1 MPLISVVIPVHGV
14 ADYLGR
20 CLDSVLGPVGEADSG
35 QADSGGGSAVSLE
48 VIAVDDASPDGCGAI
63 LAARH
68 DPRLRV
74 ITNPA
79 AVGPGPAR
87 DLGAKEAT
95 GEFVWFVDGDDELAN
110 GALAAVAGVLTRL
123 RPDVLVVDFAN
134 LYPDGSVS
142 PSGGARYL
150 RDSTARPLRGG
161 AVEPLRGGA
170 VEPLR
175 GGAVEPL
182 RGGAVEPLRGG
193 AVEPL
198 RGGETGTLAD
208 HPALIHLTMTAW
220 SKVFR
225 RDFLAGLGVSFGS
238 AGPAPH
244 EDVPV
249 TALALLTAQR
259 IGVLDR
265 VCYRYRQAR
274 RGSYLAAPSDANF
287 NIFGSY
293 QQVFNYL
300 AERTELRAPVTPAVY
315 AAVFERAIWH
325 YTTLLPLVPRRRR
338 REFFHRMSADFRRWR
353 PDGFRFPP
361 GPRGVKFRLTARDAY
376 WAYALLDPLNR
387 LRVRLRVNN

>member
-1 MPLISVVIPVHGV
+1 MPTISVVIPVHGV
-14 ADYLGR
+14 EDYLDQ
-20 CLDSVLGPVGEADSG
+20 CLDSVLGD
-35 QADSGGGSAVSLE
+35 SAVALE
-48 VIAVDDASPDGCGAI
+48 VIAVDDASPDRCGAI

-74 ITNPA
+74 ISTTT

-95 GEFVWFVDGDDELAN
+95 GEYVWFVDGDDELAA
-110 GALAAVAGVLTRL
+110 GALAAVAGALTGL
-123 RPDVLVVDFAN
+123 RPDVLVVDFEN

-150 RDSTARPLRGG
+150 RG
-161 AVEPLRGGA
+161 AEA
-170 VEPLR
+170 
-175 GGAVEPL
+175 
-182 RGGAVEPLRGG
+182 
-193 AVEPL
+193 
-198 RGGETGTLAD
+198 GTLAGR
-208 HPALIHLTMTAW
+208 PALIHLTMTAW

-225 RDFLAGLGVSFGS
+225 RDFLAGLGISFGS
-238 AGPAPH
+238 SGPAPH

-249 TALALLTAQR
+249 TTLALLTAQR

-265 VCYRYRQAR
+265 VCYRYRRAR
-274 RGSYLAAPSDANF
+274 RGSYLAAASDANF

-293 QQVFNYL
+293 QQVFNYF
-300 AERTELRAPVTPAVY
+300 AERTELRAPVAPGVY

-325 YTTLLPLVPRRRR
+325 YTTLLPLVPPRRR

-387 LRVRLRVNN
+387 LRIRLRSNK

>member
-1 MPLISVVIPVHGV
+1 MPLITVVIPVHGV
-14 ADYLGR
+14 EEYLDR
-20 CLDSVLGPVGEADSG
+20 CLDSVLGPASL
-35 QADSGGGSAVSLE
+35 AARGGGPATALE
-48 VIAVDDASPDGCGAI
+48 VIAVDDASPDRCGAI

-74 ITNPA
+74 ISNPA
-79 AVGPGPAR
+79 VIGPGAAR

-95 GEFVWFVDGDDELAN
+95 GEYVWFVDGDDELAE
-110 GALAAVAGVLTRL
+110 GALAAVTGALTRL
-123 RPDVLVVDFAN
+123 RPDVLVIDFEH
-134 LYPDGSVS
+134 LDPDGTAS

-150 RDSTARPLRGG
+150 SGPQ
-161 AVEPLRGGA
+161 
-170 VEPLR
+170 
-175 GGAVEPL
+175 
-182 RGGAVEPLRGG
+182 
-193 AVEPL
+193 
-198 RGGETGTLAD
+198 TGTLAD

-249 TALALLTAQR
+249 TTMALLTAGR

-265 VCYRYRQAR
+265 VCYRYRRAR
-274 RGSYLAAPSDANF
+274 RGSYLAAASAANF

-293 QQVFNYL
+293 QQIFNFFT
-300 AERTELRAPVTPAVY
+300 ERAELRAPVPPLVY

-353 PDGFRFPP
+353 PDGFGFPP
-361 GPRGVKFRLTARDAY
+361 GPRGVKFRLVARDAY
-376 WAYALLDPLNR
+376 GAYSLLDPVNR
-387 LRVRLRVNN
+387 LRVRLRARPAQS

>member
-14 ADYLGR
+14 EDYLDR
-20 CLDSVLGPVGEADSG
+20 CLDSVLGPASVAACGGGAG
-35 QADSGGGSAVSLE
+35 LAACAGGSAASLE
-48 VIAVDDASPDGCGAI
+48 VIAVDDASPDRCGAI
-63 LAARH
+63 LAARQ

-74 ITNPA
+74 LTTTTA
-79 AVGPGPAR
+79 AGPGPAR

-95 GEFVWFVDGDDELAN
+95 GEYVWFVDGDDEVAD
-110 GALAAVAGVLTRL
+110 GALAAVAGALTRL
-123 RPDVLVVDFAN
+123 RPDVLVIDFES

-150 RDSTARPLRGG
+150 RGSA
-161 AVEPLRGGA
+161 A
-170 VEPLR
+170 
-175 GGAVEPL
+175 
-182 RGGAVEPLRGG
+182 
-193 AVEPL
+193 EPL
-198 RGGETGTLAD
+198 RGGEAVTLAD
-208 HPALIHLTMTAW
+208 RPALIHLTMTAW

-225 RDFLAGLGVSFGS
+225 RDFLGGLGVSFAS

-249 TALALLTAQR
+249 TTLALLAARR

-265 VCYRYRQAR
+265 VCYRYRRSR

-293 QQVFNYL
+293 RQVFNYL
-300 AERTELRAPVTPAVY
+300 AERTELRASVTPAIY

-325 YTTLLPLVPRRRR
+325 YTTLLPLVPRHRR

-387 LRVRLRVNN
+387 LRVRLRANHDGLGQGP

>member
-14 ADYLGR
+14 EDYLER
-20 CLDSVLGPVGEADSG
+20 CLDSVLGPAG
-35 QADSGGGSAVSLE
+35 QAAGSGGAGQAAAGGGPAASLE
-48 VIAVDDASPDGCGAI
+48 VIAVDDASPDRSGAI
-63 LAARH
+63 LAARP

-74 ITNPA
+74 LTTTT

-95 GEFVWFVDGDDELAN
+95 GEYVWFVDGDDELAD
-110 GALAAVAGVLTRL
+110 GALAAVAGALTSL
-123 RPDVLVVDFAN
+123 RPDVLVIDFEN
-134 LYPDGSVS
+134 LYPDGSVG
-142 PSGGARYL
+142 PSGGAQY
-150 RDSTARPLRGG
+150 LRGG
-161 AVEPLRGGA
+161 AAEL
-170 VEPLR
+170 
-175 GGAVEPL
+175 
-182 RGGAVEPLRGG
+182 
-193 AVEPL
+193 L
-198 RGGETGTLAD
+198 RGGEVVTLAD

-249 TALALLTAQR
+249 STLALLTARR

-265 VCYRYRQAR
+265 VCYRYRRSR
-274 RGSYLAAPSDANF
+274 RGSYLAAASDANF

-293 QQVFNYL
+293 EQVFNYL

-315 AAVFERAIWH
+315 ATVFERAIWH
-325 YTTLLPLVPRRRR
+325 YTTLIPLVPRRRR
-338 REFFHRMSADFRRWR
+338 REFFHRISADFCRWR

-361 GPRGVKFRLTARDAY
+361 GPRGMKFRLAARDAY
-376 WAYALLDPLNR
+376 WTYALLDPVNR
-387 LRVRLRVNN
+387 LRVGLRSHI

>member
-1 MPLISVVIPVHGV
+1 MPTISVVIPVHGV
-14 ADYLGR
+14 EDYLDR
-20 CLDSVLGPVGEADSG
+20 CLDSVLGPAGLA
-35 QADSGGGSAVSLE
+35 ASGGGPAVSLE
-48 VIAVDDASPDGCGAI
+48 VIAVDDASPDACGAI

-74 ITNPA
+74 IINPA

-95 GEFVWFVDGDDELAN
+95 GEYVWFVDGDDELAD
-110 GALAAVAGVLTRL
+110 GALAAVAGALARL
-123 RPDVLVVDFAN
+123 RPDVLVVDFEN

-150 RDSTARPLRGG
+150 RGG
-161 AVEPLRGGA
+161 AA
-170 VEPLR
+170 
-175 GGAVEPL
+175 
-182 RGGAVEPLRGG
+182 
-193 AVEPL
+193 EPL

-238 AGPAPH
+238 TGPAPH

-249 TALALLTAQR
+249 TTLALLTAQR

-265 VCYRYRQAR
+265 VCYRYRRAR
-274 RGSYLAAPSDANF
+274 RGSYLAAASNANF

-293 QQVFNYL
+293 QQVFNYF
-300 AERTELRAPVTPAVY
+300 AERTELGAPVTPAVY

-353 PDGFRFPP
+353 PGGFRFPP

-387 LRVRLRVNN
+387 LRVRLRSNE

>member
-14 ADYLGR
+14 EDYLDR
-20 CLDSVLGPVGEADSG
+20 CLDSVLADPVA
-35 QADSGGGSAVSLE
+35 SLE
-48 VIAVDDASPDGCGAI
+48 VIAVDDASPDGCAAI

-68 DPRLRV
+68 DARLRV
-74 ITNPA
+74 ITTPV

-95 GEFVWFVDGDDELAN
+95 GEYVWFVDGDDELAD
-110 GALAAVAGVLTRL
+110 GALAAVAGALTRL
-123 RPDVLVVDFAN
+123 RPDVLVVDFEN

-142 PSGGARYL
+142 PSGGAQYL
-150 RDSTARPLRGG
+150 RGRAD
-161 AVEPLRGGA
+161 
-170 VEPLR
+170 
-175 GGAVEPL
+175 
-182 RGGAVEPLRGG
+182 
-193 AVEPL
+193 EPL

-238 AGPAPH
+238 AGSAPH

-249 TALALLTAQR
+249 TTLALLTAGR

-265 VCYRYRQAR
+265 VCYRYRRSR
-274 RGSYLAAPSDANF
+274 RGSYLAAVSDANF

-293 QQVFNYL
+293 EQVFNYF
-300 AERTELRAPVTPAVY
+300 AERTELRAPVTPPAVY

-325 YTTLLPLVPRRRR
+325 YTTLIPLVPRHRR
-338 REFFHRMSADFRRWR
+338 REFFHRISADFRRWR

-361 GPRGVKFRLTARDAY
+361 GPRGMKFRLAARDAY
-376 WAYALLDPLNR
+376 WTYALLDPVNR
-387 LRVRLRVNN
+387 LRVGLRSHK